1 MKKQTTKKEKQYM
14 SRVADLG
21 CYVCGGIASVHHIR
35 PKGTGMG
42 RRSSHYETI
51 PLCYEHHQG
60 NNSIHNRK
68 LEFER
73 KYGTEKEIL
82 QIITERLK

>member
-1 MKKQTTKKEKQYM
+1 MKKAPTKKERLHM
-14 SRVADLG
+14 SKVAEMG
-21 CYVCGGIASVHHIR
+21 CFVCGGIASVHHIR

-60 NNSIHNRK
+60 NHSIHNRK
-68 LEFER
+68 IEFEK

-82 QIITERLK
+82 KIVLSRIT

>member
-1 MKKQTTKKEKQYM
+1 MAKQANKKERNHM
-14 SRVADLG
+14 SRVAELG
-21 CYVCGGIASVHHIR
+21 CWVCSGQASVHHIR

-60 NNSIHNRK
+60 NHSIHNRK

-82 QIITERLK
+82 QIVTERLK

>member
-1 MKKQTTKKEKQYM
+1 MEFSVRPYSQ
-14 SRVADLG
+14 
-21 CYVCGGIASVHHIR
+21 IAAI

-68 LEFER
+68 REFEA
-73 KYGTEKEIL
+73 KYGTEQEIL

>member
-1 MKKQTTKKEKQYM
+1 M
-14 SRVADLG
+14 SKVAQMG
-21 CYVCGGIASVHHIR
+21 CYACEINGIENYAAVHHIR
-35 PKGTGMG
+35 NNGSGNVGIG

-60 NNSIHNRK
+60 NHSIHNRK
-68 LEFER
+68 IEFEK

-82 QIITERLK
+82 KIILSRL

>member
-1 MKKQTTKKEKQYM
+1 MAKQATKKENEHM
-14 SRVADLG
+14 ARVANLG
-21 CYVCGGIASVHHIR
+21 CFVCGSVASVHHIR

-68 LEFER
+68 REFEA
-73 KYGTEKEIL
+73 KYGTEQEIL